1 MKNSKISAL
10 LVVILILVFS
20 CTKEEPAACEE
31 PRFTETILDKKE
43 HIEPT
48 LILDVPPVSRMCG
61 CLDLTFHRISMG
73 DGECTLYVEEE
84 GRGMPLVLIN
94 GGPGG
99 THHYFHPWFS
109 RARKWARV
117 VYYDQRG
124 TGLSDFIPGEKGYS
138 VEQAVIDLDAVR
150 QALNID
156 RWVVLGYSY
165 GGFLAQYY
173 ALNYPERTAGLVLLN
188 ASPGMA
194 VDRADDR
201 IREFLTD
208 KERARLREIREETT
222 RLREENNWDR
232 NKTMEVLIYN
242 NILNGDW
249 KLQHY
254 HRPTPERAAQ
264 MALYEWVNDSGFNGI
279 VGSSMNRI
287 DLTGAFEDCPIPT
300 LICEGAWDMTWNPQ
314 KAGIMHRNHPG
325 SSLVM
330 FADSAHQL
338 FEDEPDKFFGE
349 LKEFV
354 MDLRP
359 VSQPE
364 MKAFVQK
371 TKEWLSSLA
380 LSPDYVLGAYGYS
393 RSSSEKLMKEYSRDW
408 LAALLPGMQFS
419 DFLKVGFALYD
430 VKNYRESLWVFEKM
444 AAWGSDHKNLDA
456 VGGAKIWQ
464 GHMLDLLGEREKA
477 KSKYAEAASMKLDA
491 RWSHGQYG
499 MEYRLSAYAEKR
511 LRSPFQR
518 IENGITD

>member
-1 MKNSKISAL
+1 MKNSKIYAL
-10 LVVILILVFS
+10 LAVLLILVFS
-20 CTKEEPAACEE
+20 CAKEEPAAYEE

-48 LILDVPPVSRMCG
+48 LILEVPLVPRWCSR
-61 CLDLTFHRISMG
+61 LDLTLHRISAG
-73 DGECTLYVEEE
+73 DGGCTLYVEEE
-84 GRGMPLVLIN
+84 GRGTPLILIN

-117 VYYDQRG
+117 IYYDQRG
-124 TGLSDFIPGEKGYS
+124 TGLSDFAPGKGYS
-138 VEQAVIDLDAVR
+138 VEQAVRDLEAVR
-150 QALNID
+150 QALNVD

-173 ALNYPERTAGLVLLN
+173 ALNYPDQTAGLVLLN

-194 VDRADDR
+194 VDRKDER
-201 IREFLTD
+201 SREFLTE
-208 KERARLREIREETT
+208 KERVRLREISREITG
-222 RLREENNWDR
+222 LREKKGWDR
-232 NKTMEVLIYN
+232 NKSVEILIYN
-242 NILNGDW
+242 NTLNGDW

-254 HRPTPERAAQ
+254 HKPTPERAAQ

-300 LICEGAWDMTWNPQ
+300 LICEGAWDMTWNQ
-314 KAGIMHRNHPG
+314 EKAGIIHRNHPG

-349 LKEFV
+349 LKAFINN
-354 MDLRP
+354 LRP
-359 VSQPE
+359 ASRPQME
-364 MKAFVQK
+364 SFKLK
-371 TKEWLSSLA
+371 TKEWLSNLIS
-380 LSPDYVLGAYGYS
+380 SPDYALGAYGWS

-408 LAALLPGMQFS
+408 LAVLLPNMQFT
-419 DFLKVGFALYD
+419 DFLKVGFSLYD
-430 VKNYRESLWVFEKM
+430 MKSYRESLWVFEKM
-444 AAWGSDHKNLDA
+444 AAWGRDQNNLDA

-464 GHMLDLLGEREKA
+464 GHMLDLMGEREKA
-477 KSKYAEAASMKLDA
+477 KSKYAEAADMKLEA
-491 RWSHGQYG
+491 QWSHGQYR
-499 MEYRLSAYAEKR
+499 MKYRLSAYAEER
-511 LRSPFQR
+511 LRSPFHR
-518 IENGITD
+518 VENGQID